1 MIVKSPKLFF
11 SIAGLLS
18 LAPLL
23 MIGWWSLLGQA
34 DPTSQKG
41 HLIQNVIHAQFSQD
55 KEPLWILGQLSKSSC
70 SDECK
75 GRMFLLERI
84 RLAMGKNQRRVNV
97 ALITPKK
104 ESVEQYDNLVIK
116 NFKEIEQELPN
127 DKLIVIDPQ
136 QRVVMSYSKDVDPRN
151 ITSDLKKLLKFSR
164 IG

>member
-18 LAPLL
+18 LAPLI
-23 MIGWWSLLGQA
+23 MIGWWSLLGHP

-41 HLIQNVIHAQFSQD
+41 NLIQNAVFVETS
-55 KEPLWILGQLSKSSC
+55 KSSEPVWLLGQLSNTMC
-70 SDECK
+70 NDECK

-84 RLAMGKNQRRVNV
+84 RLAMGKNQRRVSV
-97 ALITPKK
+97 ALITPKQ
-104 ESVEQYDNLVIK
+104 ESIDQYDNLVIK
-116 NFKEIEQELPN
+116 NFSSIRNEVQN
-127 DKLIVIDPQ
+127 DALVVVDPQ
-136 QRVVMSYSKDVDPRN
+136 GRVVMSYSKDVDPRN